1 MEKAQILE
9 TLDEIYGTQIPDEV
23 TEADRWNLYEELKSK
38 LKGLSPDQYT
48 AQIILIAE
56 ALEL

>member
-1 MEKAQILE
+1 MDKAQILE
-9 TLDEIYGTQIPDEV
+9 TLEELHGTLMPDEV
-23 TEADRWNLYEELKSK
+23 TEADRWNLYEDLKSK

-48 AQIILIAE
+48 AQIILIVE